1 MSEPKIDLF
10 GDKQV
15 ILYRNQV
22 RGKTNPTWQAI
33 ITTPSS
39 TGRIRTSLKTTS
51 LDEAKAKARDEYYRA
66 EARVQSGLPLQAA
79 RFDKTAKEYLQ
90 WLQNELNQ
98 NRTTKNKFDTHNAI
112 ISNLLVPHFGD
123 TLLHNIGTKDVERY
137 QDQRKQIGASG
148 AGKAVKGS
156 TLNRDA
162 SILNAVFTYAIREDY
177 IKEAPLLPNHH
188 HFEQRASF
196 SRAEMKVLQ
205 RKLDEWVNKIDK
217 TEAPHVKHYREL
229 FRLYVLIISYSGI
242 RPGKEMASLR
252 WDEVLYRKSQ
262 NKEYVK
268 LSVITSKNKKGQIIH
283 RGVIAMPQLKK
294 HIEHIKSIEALYK
307 PDDYIFIHPAT
318 TQLAKSFIGK
328 PIGSFKKQW
337 GEFIKFA
344 GLEREAK
351 PPHRTRQL
359 YSCRHY
365 YFEQR
370 MLNGD
375 VTLHALAQNGG
386 TSIQVIEKWYAEIQ
400 AEQYAASLSGLIEK
414 ENR

>member
-1 MSEPKIDLF
+1 
-10 GDKQV
+10 
-15 ILYRNQV
+15 
-22 RGKTNPTWQAI
+22 
-33 ITTPSS
+33 
-39 TGRIRTSLKTTS
+39 
-51 LDEAKAKARDEYYRA
+51 
-66 EARVQSGLPLQAA
+66 
-79 RFDKTAKEYLQ
+79 
-90 WLQNELNQ
+90 
-98 NRTTKNKFDTHNAI
+98 
-112 ISNLLVPHFGD
+112 
-123 TLLHNIGTKDVERY
+123 
-137 QDQRKQIGASG
+137 
-148 AGKAVKGS
+148 
-156 TLNRDA
+156 
-162 SILNAVFTYAIREDY
+162 
-177 IKEAPLLPNHH
+177 
-188 HFEQRASF
+188 
-196 SRAEMKVLQ
+196 MKVLQ